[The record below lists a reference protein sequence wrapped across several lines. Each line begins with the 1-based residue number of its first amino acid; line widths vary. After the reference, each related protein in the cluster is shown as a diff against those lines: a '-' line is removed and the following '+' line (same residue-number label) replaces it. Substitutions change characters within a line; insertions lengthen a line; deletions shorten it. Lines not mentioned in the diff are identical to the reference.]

1 MRFEAAEW
9 AVVPL
14 STPSAADPALTGAK
28 AAHPARAAEEE
39 LPVLPGFVL
48 VPATRTRSALTG
60 DEALRGA
67 WRTLAGEDGREPL
80 VVRSSSL
87 HEDTEN
93 SSMAGRFDSVLDV
106 RGWDDFV
113 AAVRTVLSSVRR
125 VRPLRPASQD
135 LPDDGMAVLVQ
146 PMLTSAVGGVMFGA
160 DPIEGRTDRVLV
172 NVVGEAP
179 TTSSTAAR
187 GALDP
192 GPAACRAIRRP
203 AEAALCPTGRR
214 ASCSR
219 AARVREAR
227 CAAPP
232 QATLL
237 GWIEEGVYWSCSRFS
252 GDHRVGASG
261 WEAPG
266 PPRGQAVT
274 PPAADLPPVPGRP
287 AVLEGA
293 LSWRAVHRAETS
305 GLAAPAS
312 SRAPISRRP

>member
-14 STPSAADPALTGAK
+14 STPSAADPAITGAK

-87 HEDTEN
+87 IEDTEN

-113 AAVRTVLSSVRR
+113 AAVRTVLSCARR

-160 DPIEGRTDRVLV
+160 DPIEGRTDRILV
-172 NVVGEAP
+172 NVVRGGP
-179 TTSSTAAR
+179 DHLVDGSTR
-187 GALDP
+187 GARSRSRRLPSDP
-192 GPAACRAIRRP
+192 PPGG
-203 AEAALCPTGRR
+203 GR
-214 ASCSR
+214 
-219 AARVREAR
+219 
-227 CAAPP
+227 
-232 QATLL
+232 
-237 GWIEEGVYWSCSRFS
+237 
-252 GDHRVGASG
+252 
-261 WEAPG
+261 
-266 PPRGQAVT
+266 
-274 PPAADLPPVPGRP
+274 PVPDGATRQ
-287 AVLEGA
+287 LFESGEG
-293 LSWRAVHRAETS
+293 
-305 GLAAPAS
+305 P
-312 SRAPISRRP
+312 